1 MNRVSKRPLHQSVKG
16 AFCILLGILS
26 AMSFVIGQS
35 GYVGMSELPA
45 ASTSL

>member
-26 AMSFVIGQS
+26 AMSFVIGQE
-35 GYVGMSELPA
+35 GYVTVYDSADHEVF
-45 ASTSL
+45 